1 MAPIPINQPGLE
13 AIFMNTPVN
22 DPAKQAAVSAADHKY
37 VFHSWSAQGA
47 ISPMPVASGSGSYF
61 WDHEGKTYLD
71 FSSQL
76 VFTNIGHQ
84 HPTVIKA
91 IAAQAEIIAT
101 VAPQHAND
109 ARNEA
114 AQRIVELAGGHFAKV
129 FFTNGGADAIENA
142 IRMARM
148 HTHKH
153 KVLSTYRSYHGNTGA
168 AINATGDPRRLPNE
182 FSFGH
187 VHFFGPYLYRTAF
200 WAQNEEEECK
210 RALEHLE
217 QTIIFE
223 GASTIAAVLIE
234 SVPGTA
240 GVLVPP
246 KGYYEGVRAICD
258 KYKIMW
264 IADEVMSGFGRTG
277 KWFAYQH
284 GSVQPD
290 LITFAKGVT
299 SGYIQLGGVVIS
311 ENVSKTFDE
320 KVFAGGLT
328 YMGHPIACATA
339 VATID
344 VMKDEKMLE
353 NATMIGETILG
364 PGLVELA
371 KKHKVIGDI
380 RGAGVFWGVDLVSDR
395 ATREP
400 LAPYGASSPAM
411 NEFVAACKKLGLMP
425 FNNFNR
431 IHLCPPCNISVEDA
445 KKGLAIID
453 RALGEISKY
462 YTGQ

>member
-1 MAPIPINQPGLE
+1 MTTPIN
-13 AIFMNTPVN
+13 
-22 DPAKQAAVSAADHKY
+22 DPDKQAAVSAADRKY

-47 ISPMPVASGSGSYF
+47 ISPMPIASGSGSRF
-61 WDHEGKTYLD
+61 WDHAGKVYLD

-84 HPTVIKA
+84 HPKVIKA
-91 IAAQAEIIAT
+91 IQEQAEVLTTI
-101 VAPQHAND
+101 APQHAND

-114 AQRIVELAGGHFAKV
+114 AQRIVELAGSNFAKV
-129 FFTNGGADAIENA
+129 FFTNAGADAVENA

-168 AINATGDPRRLPNE
+168 AINATGDPRRFPNE
-182 FSFGH
+182 FAFGH
-187 VHFFGPYLYRTAF
+187 VHFWGPYLYRTAF
-200 WAQNEEEECK
+200 WAKDEAEECK

-223 GASTIAAVLIE
+223 GPNTIAAILLE

-240 GVLVPP
+240 GVLMPP
-246 KGYYEGVRAICD
+246 KGYLEGVRALCD
-258 KYKIMW
+258 KYNILW

-284 GSVQPD
+284 SQVVPD

-311 ENVSKTFDE
+311 EPVSKTFDE
-320 KVFAGGLT
+320 RVFAGGLT
-328 YMGHPIACATA
+328 YMGHPLACATA

-344 VMKDEKMLE
+344 VMKEEKMLE
-353 NATMIGETILG
+353 NATMIGEKVLG
-364 PGLVELA
+364 PGLLELA
-371 KKHKVIGDI
+371 KKHQVIGDI

-395 ATREP
+395 TTHEP
-400 LAPYGASSPAM
+400 LAPYGASSAAM
-411 NEFVAACKKLGLMP
+411 NELVAACKKNGLMP
-425 FNNFNR
+425 FSNFNR

-445 KKGLAIID
+445 QLGL
-453 RALGEISKY
+453 EILDKSLTEIAKY
-462 YTGQ
+462 YTGA

>member
-1 MAPIPINQPGLE
+1 MTTPIS
-13 AIFMNTPVN
+13 
-22 DPAKQAAVSAADHKY
+22 DPDKQAAVSAADRKY

-47 ISPMPVASGSGSYF
+47 ISPMPIASGSGSRF
-61 WDHEGKTYLD
+61 WDHAGKVYLD

-84 HPTVIKA
+84 HPKVIKA
-91 IAAQAEIIAT
+91 IQAQAEVLTT

-114 AQRIVELAGGHFAKV
+114 AQRIVELAGANFAKV
-129 FFTNGGADAIENA
+129 FFTNAGAEAVENA

-148 HTHKH
+148 HSHKH

-168 AINATGDPRRLPNE
+168 AINATGDPRRFPNE
-182 FSFGH
+182 FAFGH
-187 VHFFGPYLYRTAF
+187 VHFWGPYLYRTAF
-200 WAQNEEEECK
+200 WAKDEAEECK

-223 GASTIAAVLIE
+223 GPNTIAAVLLE

-240 GVLVPP
+240 GVLFPP
-246 KGYYEGVRAICD
+246 KGYLEGVRALCD
-258 KYKIMW
+258 KYQILW

-284 GSVQPD
+284 SSVIPD

-299 SGYIQLGGVVIS
+299 SGYIALGGVVIS
-311 ENVSKTFDE
+311 EPVSKTFDE
-320 KVFAGGLT
+320 RVFAGGMT
-328 YMGHPIACATA
+328 YMGHPLACATA

-344 VMKDEKMLE
+344 VMKEEKMLE
-353 NATMIGETILG
+353 NATMIGEKLR
-364 PGLVELA
+364 PGLIELA

-380 RGAGVFWGVDLVSDR
+380 RGAGVFGALIWSAIVQR
-395 ATREP
+395 TNP
-400 LAPYGASSPAM
+400 LHRT
-411 NEFVAACKKLGLMP
+411 VHRVL
-425 FNNFNR
+425 R
-431 IHLCPPCNISVEDA
+431 
-445 KKGLAIID
+445 
-453 RALGEISKY
+453 
-462 YTGQ
+462 